1 MQQLI
6 GANEPLTGHVARP
19 PYRSALI
26 AGAGA
31 WVLYVLTLAPT
42 TAFWDT
48 SEYITT
54 AHIVGIPHPPGN
66 PLFVFV
72 GRVWSLLLAPLGLP
86 VAVRINLLAAT
97 TSAAATGFL
106 YLVAYRVLTPFLE
119 KKLIVARIG
128 AGASALIGATAF
140 SVWNQSNVNEKVYT
154 LSVLIIAAISWLAI
168 RWHDNKQ

>member
-1 MQQLI
+1 MSSDREGPKIVQQRI
-6 GANEPLTGHVARP
+6 GANEPLIAHVAVARP

-86 VAVRINLLAAT
+86 VAVLSLIHISEP
-97 TSAAATGFL
+97 TSP
-106 YLVAYRVLTPFLE
+106 Y
-119 KKLIVARIG
+119 
-128 AGASALIGATAF
+128 
-140 SVWNQSNVNEKVYT
+140 
-154 LSVLIIAAISWLAI
+154 
-168 RWHDNKQ
+168 